1 MIIIYQRCA
10 NQRGDEPTGTPQ
22 PSATASLYFI
32 IIIIFYQPHDLR
44 KNECT
49 TAVTA
54 LSSHLPDRSISNPCA
69 GLAPTWYFFLSLF
82 PTRVQW
88 FPARFSEREKPPIL
102 YLARVGKQLKPKT
115 RDSTHIQRG
124 LDVAYELTIILHSLS
139 ARCQVRYTRVSVRNV
154 LKRHDILRH
163 RLNPENRS
171 NQPAHHVIV
180 RSTYPLQERITNCF
194 FFE

>member
-115 RDSTHIQRG
+115 RDS
-124 LDVAYELTIILHSLS
+124 
-139 ARCQVRYTRVSVRNV
+139 RYTHPTGFRRGIRTHDYTTLFECKMLGQVYSCERT
-154 LKRHDILRH
+154 KR
-163 RLNPENRS
+163 
-171 NQPAHHVIV
+171 
-180 RSTYPLQERITNCF
+180 T
-194 FFE
+194 